1 MCAIIQSLLL
11 LNDFVDLDLGKFL
24 TVAVQFL
31 EALAA
36 DLLENEHLV
45 CLYIVCEHGC
55 LNNSAF
61 NIGSTDFDLA
71 LDIDEEHFVKLYF
84 CIFSL
89 RKTGNENLVSG
100 LYLEL
105 ATCNVYNCVHKK
117 NFFKVL
123 AASGCSR
130 NSS

>member
-1 MCAIIQSLLL
+1 M
-11 LNDFVDLDLGKFL
+11 
-24 TVAVQFL
+24 TVQFL
-31 EALAA
+31 ETFAA
-36 DLLENEHLV
+36 DLLENNDFV
-45 CLYIVCEHGC
+45 CFHVVSDNGC
-55 LNNSAF
+55 LDNSAF

-71 LDIDEEHFVKLYF
+71 LDIDEEHFVKLYY